1 MIKQE
6 AFLRIFRALDNRRGL
21 GAGYVSVTFS
31 GVCFGPGPLARTC
44 TGPVTRVI
52 GSTFLPPPLSTRRS
66 PPKPF
71 RPLIPLGT
79 PLTARRH
86 CHCSSSALCGP
97 QMCLCQCVS
106 GACRVA
112 VPGGHQHEEV
122 TTHTPTPESPQRCG
136 WHANALAYQK

>member
-52 GSTFLPPPLSTRRS
+52 GSTFLPPPRSTRRS
-66 PPKPF
+66 PPETIPPPHPPWHAPDSSSSL
-71 RPLIPLGT
+71 PLLIFSAVWPANVSLSVRQWSV
-79 PLTARRH
+79 PRCSARR
-86 CHCSSSALCGP
+86 
-97 QMCLCQCVS
+97 
-106 GACRVA
+106 
-112 VPGGHQHEEV
+112 
-122 TTHTPTPESPQRCG
+122 SP
-136 WHANALAYQK
+136 A